1 MKLIGISLSSGKK
14 IGKGMV
20 IIQIEDVNDNI
31 PVIQGKDLI
40 MCSKVD
46 TLSSVLVEAVDMDKP
61 PYSTPFIFEFG
72 ADHDGKWKL
81 KDTTGK
87 DCFLGLGV
95 YQHFF
100 DVIISQ
106 YSNNKARLMN

>member
-20 IIQIEDVNDNI
+20 VIQIEDVNDNI

-46 TLSSVLVEAVDMDKP
+46 TLSSVLVEAVDIDKP

-87 DCFLGLGV
+87 DRG
-95 YQHFF
+95 Y
-100 DVIISQ
+100 
-106 YSNNKARLMN
+106 